1 MGPVGTLGQLLW
13 PYGSLNLLPPL
24 RNATAQALDQLK
36 VACPTELPSTP
47 TGRLEAMRQRLEA
60 MVSAVR
66 TMRPVIEKFY
76 NSLND
81 EQKARFNAL
90 NPDESDQQQAQRS
103 LTQVCGERASGIA
116 GLPLERIERTV
127 QPDGAQRS
135 ALKALQDATSEAANL
150 LSSECPTYRA
160 LTPVVRLQAMEQ
172 RLDAMLHAVQTVQP
186 ALEKFYSSLDDEQ
199 KERFN
204 RLSPAQG

>member
-1 MGPVGTLGQLLW
+1 
-13 PYGSLNLLPPL
+13 
-24 RNATAQALDQLK
+24 
-36 VACPTELPSTP
+36 
-47 TGRLEAMRQRLEA
+47 MRQRLEA